1 MMTMK
6 MGTSIHLFS
15 DGSSSSDIVYW
26 KLHPPYNLLLIITTI
41 IIIIFV
47 GICFCCEICFVA
59 IHAQLRGEKLS
70 KTYSHGEKL
79 PISVMVKPFGFMC
92 VVSNICKSLKT
103 FGNFWHWWHWCTDG
117 INMIPKYF
125 LDLSE
130 LYFEGKK
137 PERSWDIT
145 IGWDDLGTRWDCND
159 VRLDG

>member
-79 PISVMVKPFGFMC
+79 PISVMVKSFGFMC

-103 FGNFWHWWHWCTDG
+103 FGNF
-117 INMIPKYF
+117 
-125 LDLSE
+125 
-130 LYFEGKK
+130 
-137 PERSWDIT
+137 
-145 IGWDDLGTRWDCND
+145 
-159 VRLDG
+159 